1 MKALKVLLAAMLLI
15 GAANMA
21 SAYDP
26 LAGPVAI
33 SGEADLPFTPGPI
46 IDNFSD
52 TDPVNVWG
60 GVTGTFSKYPTPP
73 ANSTC
78 AASYTGTSLR
88 LDYNVTGTD
97 AYAGYYSKLGGQSA
111 SAYTWL
117 IFWVRGTVG
126 GELFKI
132 ELKNNVAD
140 NNRNHAAV
148 YVNDFLDGGV
158 TTTMQEVR
166 IPFHNFA
173 NLNDFGSMKELV
185 FVFERNQSEDSGS
198 PLSGTVYIDQIAI
211 SSGAVNSVRIDHFG
225 DKLGTCSLGG
235 NMGDMSSGNPLDS
248 ASRSFTSGAGEYHD
262 HPNALFSQYNVGWD
276 RAGFFMLFG
285 GGDTGWTAM
294 PHDFSDYNYLTFYIK
309 GWSGGYPNKVKI
321 ELADTD
327 SVGLYWINVTDTWTK
342 LSLPLASFGG
352 LSKSGIKQ
360 FNVIYIRDAI
370 TIFGGSYN
378 GGVYIDEVQFE
389 K

>member
-1 MKALKVLLAAMLLI
+1 MKVLKVLLAAMLLI

-173 NLNDFGSMKELV
+173 NINDFSSMKELV
-185 FVFERNQSEDSGS
+185 FVFEKNASAANGS
-198 PLSGTVYIDQIAI
+198 PASGTVYIDHINL
-211 SSGAVNSVRIDHFG
+211 SSGSVDPVRIDHYG
-225 DKLGTCSLGG
+225 DRVGVCSLGG
-235 NMGDMSSGNPLDS
+235 NIGSMGGYGGS
-248 ASRSFTSGAGEYHD
+248 AAHDFTSVSGTYKTY
-262 HPNALFSQYNVGWD
+262 PNGLHSTYNVVSGW
-276 RAGFFMLFG
+276 AGVYMIFG
-285 GGDTGWTAM
+285 GGDTGFIAM
-294 PHDFSDYNYLTFYIK
+294 PHDFSAYSYLTFYIRAE
-309 GWSGGYPNKVKI
+309 SGGRNPRKIKLELSDGNDRIYWFNGVTTSWQKVSIPLSSFPGLNKS
-321 ELADTD
+321 A
-327 SVGLYWINVTDTWTK
+327 
-342 LSLPLASFGG
+342 
-352 LSKSGIKQ
+352 IKQ
-360 FNVIYIRDAI
+360 LNIIYDRFPIWDI
-370 TIFGGSYN
+370 GGSQI